1 MEMQNNNELRV
12 QLISDL
18 GLENL
23 PMEKQEALLMRMM
36 EVVLKRIFVETMA
49 KLNEREKEEYTAMI
63 EKNMTPEE
71 VESYVREKIPKY
83 EEMVLEI
90 TKQFREEMIGAE

>member
-1 MEMQNNNELRV
+1 MQNNNELRV